1 MNITPPEKQ
10 SVCNAAELLRDP
22 LARSAWL
29 ASLGAERPAYTAARG
44 GHPPATMHPLDQA
57 FYPELGRLLGPTIL
71 KTLE

>member
-1 MNITPPEKQ
+1 MSIAPPEMK
-10 SVCNAAELLRDP
+10 SARNAAELLRDP

-29 ASLGAERPAYTAARG
+29 ASLGAERPAYIAALR

-57 FYPELGRLLGPTIL
+57 FYPELGRLLGPAIL